1 MGSRAQV
8 AGVEFALG
16 DRGRFRPVAQSARD
30 HGGHDLGGIA
40 VEVGA
45 AVPHLVH
52 AKLAVDDGTVVV
64 QEALGPA
71 AGKVAGVR
79 PSPPEYR

>member
-1 MGSRAQV
+1 MESRAQV

-16 DRGRFRPVAQSARD
+16 DLGRLRPVAQGARD
-30 HGGHDLGGIA
+30 DGGHDLGGIA

-45 AVPHLVH
+45 AVPHLAH

-64 QEALGPA
+64 QEASGQRPGKSRARPA
-71 AGKVAGVR
+71 AA
-79 PSPPEYR
+79 